1 MNDEFKIKFSSFT
14 IHHSPL
20 KMTNIQDQM
29 QRVEE
34 LVQEI
39 ETWADPNIRA
49 KTTEIIQAL
58 MSFHGAGIDRM
69 MELTANAGAPGYA
82 IFDEFVED
90 DLVGNMLLLYGLH
103 PLDIETRIKNALE
116 KVRPSLNLHEGNVEL
131 LSVDNGVV
139 NLRLQGNC
147 DGCPSSALT
156 LKHTIEEAILQAA
169 PDVVSIE
176 VENLT
181 TTTDQNGFVQ
191 ISKAKAHGYTD
202 CEISV
207 S

>member
-1 MNDEFKIKFSSFT
+1 
-14 IHHSPL
+14 
-20 KMTNIQDQM
+20 MTKTADLENQM
-29 QRVEE
+29 QRVDE

-39 ETWADPNIRA
+39 ETWADPNLRSKA
-49 KTTEIIQAL
+49 VELVQAL
-58 MSFHGAGIDRM
+58 MDFHGAGIDRM
-69 MELTANAGAPGYA
+69 MEITANKGAAGFA
-82 IFDEFVED
+82 IFDEFAKD
-90 DLVGNMLLLYGLH
+90 NLVGNMLLLYGLH

-131 LSVDNGVV
+131 LSVNDGVV

-156 LKHTIEEAILQAA
+156 LKHTIEEAIYNAA

-181 TTTDQNGFVQ
+181 ESKSQNGFVQ
-191 ISKAKAHGYTD
+191 IGKAKAAHGYTD
-202 CEISV
+202 CEFAAS
-207 S
+207 